1 MPKVVHV
8 TWRDPCFAGI
18 GWMSQTDFE
27 AWVKADVALSD
38 SVGILAYE
46 SESIVVLVQS
56 VGEKQVADEF
66 PISLSMS

>member
-1 MPKVVHV
+1 
-8 TWRDPCFAGI
+8 
-18 GWMSQTDFE
+18 MSQTDFE